1 MQETR
6 LRRANAAEFARNSRR
21 AEFLFNAGCW
31 PIEAHLNQGRQLG
44 WDGACLESVSG
55 FSHDPIG
62 YRGGMDLYEYCGDDP
77 TMYLDPAGTD
87 WGEAPNVPGGP
98 QCLSLGSCHRPGFN
112 PFDPQPGP
120 ATPAP
125 ATPPPTPTP
134 APAAPTPVDCNKCGL
149 WPVDQFRPSLC
160 DCGNL
165 GLLDRGCIGLCQ
177 IRMGLP
183 GILDPQNAWGVRCF
197 KSYGEARKVLLQLKK
212 NSGCHPLLFA
222 VQTTASGSATTTDP
236 GRGEIDPGTIPI
248 APPATDPKQPD
259 KMGSLH
265 IQLRNSAG
273 HKQLLL
279 LGMHEQRQT
288 DQWPPADGVPRL

>member
-1 MQETR
+1 
-6 LRRANAAEFARNSRR
+6 
-21 AEFLFNAGCW
+21 
-31 PIEAHLNQGRQLG
+31 
-44 WDGACLESVSG
+44 
-55 FSHDPIG
+55 
-62 YRGGMDLYEYCGDDP
+62 MDLYEYCGDDP

-248 APPATDPKQPD
+248 APPATDPKNPTKWVPCTFNYATLLGTNNCYYWECMNNGKRTSGLPQMVYHDCKLVPFGTTYYCVYPNCSAKNGCGGSPSPD
-259 KMGSLH
+259 
-265 IQLRNSAG
+265 IPN
-273 HKQLLL
+273 KQL
-279 LGMHEQRQT
+279 
-288 DQWPPADGVPRL
+288 PR